1 MSAAMLRACVVSV
14 ARAVRAF
21 ATAKDKPFLSD
32 RIAKAAIGDDAEVST
47 SFVRAFAPVVH
58 QQGVRVANVVP
69 VPETTGLSLVRDMK
83 HDIAF
88 RYNVGGAASAVL
100 EVVPQHY
107 SRALVEIQQRY
118 ENYLPGRSLA
128 HASGHYLAAVEELAN
143 SVREAKEM
151 AKKEAKKEAAER
163 SAGGATVEQV
173 PARRKSPSK
182 EPRTEYDNAVY
193 TAYVNV
199 EPIHLLM
206 LSDYCY
212 AYDTAHK
219 VWRAPKSSAVLAGGK
234 YAWASP
240 LFSTFRLTTDAG
252 SVRLGTDEKD
262 PGPNS
267 FASSLR
273 DRLSI
278 TLVHLP
284 IVPSDLGNKA
294 AWSKVA
300 TLPEHQMALESVELR
315 EWLHYL
321 AHTSLE
327 AGKVKMPVELRSH
340 RIFRK
345 SAEKAE
351 AYLRSPGGFS
361 YSEKEMADFSL
372 QAEREKEEALAV
384 AAAALEKERT
394 ARVKERAEGAA
405 ERVKERAE
413 AAAARVKERAEAA
426 EREAALREELERL
439 KSSGSGAP

>member
-1 MSAAMLRACVVSV
+1 M
-14 ARAVRAF
+14 
-21 ATAKDKPFLSD
+21 
-32 RIAKAAIGDDAEVST
+32 
-47 SFVRAFAPVVH
+47 
-58 QQGVRVANVVP
+58 
-69 VPETTGLSLVRDMK
+69 
-83 HDIAF
+83 
-88 RYNVGGAASAVL
+88 
-100 EVVPQHY
+100 
-107 SRALVEIQQRY
+107 
-118 ENYLPGRSLA
+118 
-128 HASGHYLAAVEELAN
+128 
-143 SVREAKEM
+143 
-151 AKKEAKKEAAER
+151 
-163 SAGGATVEQV
+163 

-219 VWRAPKSSAVLAGGK
+219 VWRAPKSSEVLAGGK

-321 AHTSLE
+321 AHTSLR
-327 AGKVKMPVELRSH
+327 AGKVQMPAELRSH
-340 RIFRK
+340 HIFRR

-372 QAEREKEEALAV
+372 QAEREKEEALEKERAV
-384 AAAALEKERT
+384 AAAALEKERA
-394 ARVKERAEGAA
+394 AREKERAAA
-405 ERVKERAE
+405 SQRE
-413 AAAARVKERAEAA
+413 AAAAEREAAAA
-426 EREAALREELERL
+426 EREAALREELERI

>member
-1 MSAAMLRACVVSV
+1 MLRVCVVSV

-21 ATAKDKPFLSD
+21 ATANDKPFLSD
-32 RIAKAAIGDDAEVST
+32 RIAKAAIGDDADVAT

-58 QQGVRVANVVP
+58 QMGVRVANVVP

-143 SVREAKEM
+143 SVREAKE
-151 AKKEAKKEAAER
+151 KAKKEAAER
-163 SAGGATVEQV
+163 SAGGATGEQA

-219 VWRAPKSSAVLAGGK
+219 VWRAPKSSEVLAGGK

-321 AHTSLE
+321 AHTSLR
-327 AGKVKMPVELRSH
+327 AGKVQMPAELRSH
-340 RIFRK
+340 HIFRR

-372 QAEREKEEALAV
+372 QAEREKEEAL
-384 AAAALEKERT
+384 EKER
-394 ARVKERAEGAA
+394 AA
-405 ERVKERAE
+405 ASQRE
-413 AAAARVKERAEAA
+413 AAAAEREAAAA
-426 EREAALREELERL
+426 EREAALREELERI

>member
-1 MSAAMLRACVVSV
+1 MLRVCVVSV

-21 ATAKDKPFLSD
+21 ATANDKPFLSD
-32 RIAKAAIGDDAEVST
+32 RIAKAAIGDDADVAT

-58 QQGVRVANVVP
+58 QMGVRVANVVP

-143 SVREAKEM
+143 SVREAKEK

-163 SAGGATVEQV
+163 SAGGATGEPA

-219 VWRAPKSSAVLAGGK
+219 VWRAPKSSEVLAGGK

-321 AHTSLE
+321 AHTSLR
-327 AGKVKMPVELRSH
+327 AGKVQMPAELRSH
-340 RIFRK
+340 HIFRR

-372 QAEREKEEALAV
+372 QAEREKEEALEKERAV
-384 AAAALEKERT
+384 AAAALEKERA
-394 ARVKERAEGAA
+394 AREKERAAA
-405 ERVKERAE
+405 SQRE
-413 AAAARVKERAEAA
+413 AAAA
-426 EREAALREELERL
+426 EREAALREELERI

>member
-1 MSAAMLRACVVSV
+1 MLRVCVVSV

-21 ATAKDKPFLSD
+21 ATANDKPFLSD
-32 RIAKAAIGDDAEVST
+32 RIAKAAIGDDADVAT

-58 QQGVRVANVVP
+58 QMGVRVANVVP

-143 SVREAKEM
+143 SVREAKEK

-199 EPIHLLM
+199 EPIHQLM

-219 VWRAPKSSAVLAGGK
+219 VWRAPKSSEVLAGGK

-321 AHTSLE
+321 AHTSLR
-327 AGKVKMPVELRSH
+327 AGKVQMPAELRSH
-340 RIFRK
+340 HIFRR

-372 QAEREKEEALAV
+372 QAEREKEEALEKERAV
-384 AAAALEKERT
+384 AAAALEKERA
-394 ARVKERAEGAA
+394 AREKERAAA
-405 ERVKERAE
+405 SQRE
-413 AAAARVKERAEAA
+413 AAAA
-426 EREAALREELERL
+426 EREAALREELERI

>member
-1 MSAAMLRACVVSV
+1 MLRVCVVSV

-21 ATAKDKPFLSD
+21 ATANDKPFLSD
-32 RIAKAAIGDDAEVST
+32 RIAKAAIGDDADVAT

-58 QQGVRVANVVP
+58 QMGVRVANVVP

-143 SVREAKEM
+143 SVREAKEK

-163 SAGGATVEQV
+163 SAGGATGEQA

-234 YAWASP
+234 YAWTSP

-321 AHTSLE
+321 AHTSLR
-327 AGKVKMPVELRSH
+327 AGKVQMPAELRSH
-340 RIFRK
+340 HIFRR

-372 QAEREKEEALAV
+372 QAEREKEEALEKERAV
-384 AAAALEKERT
+384 AAAALEKERA
-394 ARVKERAEGAA
+394 AREKERAAA
-405 ERVKERAE
+405 SQRE
-413 AAAARVKERAEAA
+413 AAAA
-426 EREAALREELERL
+426 EREAALREELERI